1 MAADAKSEPLAEASA
16 VSSTVS
22 AAPSARAAPSP
33 RAAPS
38 QEGHWVEERPES
50 GLAQGKYAWP
60 DWGVAVFGAL
70 FVALGVVH
78 LATRY
83 HRSRKR

>member
-16 VSSTVS
+16 VGSKVS
-22 AAPSARAAPSP
+22 AAPSASAP
-33 RAAPS
+33 RTAPS

-50 GLAQGKYAWP
+50 GLARGKYAWP

>member
-16 VSSTVS
+16 VGSNVS
-22 AAPSARAAPSP
+22 AAPSASAAPL
-33 RAAPS
+33 

-50 GLAQGKYAWP
+50 GLARGKYAWP
-60 DWGVAVFGAL
+60 DWGVGAFGGL
-70 FVALGVVH
+70 IVALGVVH